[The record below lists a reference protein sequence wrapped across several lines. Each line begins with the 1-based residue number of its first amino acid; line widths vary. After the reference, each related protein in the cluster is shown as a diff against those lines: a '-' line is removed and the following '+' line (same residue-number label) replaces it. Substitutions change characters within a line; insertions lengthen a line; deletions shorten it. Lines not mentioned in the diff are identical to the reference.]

1 MAFFPRL
8 SYLNL
13 YGGELHRKGGV
24 LMKARLSGWEREL
37 QYLRFRIAEWKE
49 FGTVEHP
56 DYYAFRSF
64 LLQRVRNHLHF
75 ELKVRSLRDHARWS
89 LWADLCELTPSL
101 SLSSCAHT
109 DAFIDPDGMRSG
121 GPKRRSAPAAEL
133 HRQHLRFPR
142 AHQPR
147 RDHAADPPG
156 RMAPIH
162 PHQGRGDGRH
172 AGPDGRH
179 VREDPQ
185 RDWRD
190 GAAP

>member
-24 LMKARLSGWEREL
+24 LMKARLSEWEREL

-89 LWADLCELTPSL
+89 FWAGPLQTDIISL
-101 SLSSCAHT
+101 SQSTH
-109 DAFIDPDGMRSG
+109 MRTH
-121 GPKRRSAPAAEL
+121 RRS
-133 HRQHLRFPR
+133 HRS
-142 AHQPR
+142 
-147 RDHAADPPG
+147 
-156 RMAPIH
+156 
-162 PHQGRGDGRH
+162 
-172 AGPDGRH
+172 
-179 VREDPQ
+179 
-185 RDWRD
+185 
-190 GAAP
+190 